1 MTSAA
6 KGLNVADLLE
16 APGLTSSLRD
26 RLQAADANGDG
37 VISASEM
44 IDVIQSEI
52 TATRDRK
59 VMQRVLI
66 ALGVACLLII
76 AAVVGLTYAVVEM
89 SKDTSVQN
97 NVLVGKDGLQPLSTA
112 TLQKT
117 VQLADLYKASS
128 PSELDWL
135 THVTVPFGKGEA
147 VLKIQNVYLV
157 PGERAR
163 FDTAAE
169 NVSVEVTA
177 DGVTV
182 SGDEQAPGGRRR
194 LMQEN
199 EASASGKALV
209 TAESSD
215 AGPNGFFRDGNT
227 IKCPDAKVGGN
238 GTVDGV
244 LYTKVNRDRLKGL
257 LENRLS
263 LLLRPAL
270 TEVCTTGVTDMSEL
284 FKDEKAFN
292 SPIGHWDTSS
302 VTTMYGMFQDA
313 WLFNQDIKHW
323 DTSSVT
329 TMKNMFS
336 MATSFD
342 QPIGDWDTA
351 KVTDMEGM
359 FMAAPKF
366 NQNISGWNTAAV
378 MTMKGMFKNAWAF
391 NQDIK
396 NWDTAA
402 VTTMEGMFKSAR
414 AFNQDIKNW
423 DTSSVTT
430 MKEMFMD
437 AQKFNQDSKNWNTA
451 KVTDMQ
457 QMFNEA
463 NSFNQDIGGWNTA
476 AVTTMEGMFKSARAF
491 NQPIGTWDTSSVTT
505 MKKMFMDAQ
514 KFNQDIKNW
523 NTAKV
528 TDMAQMFNLASAF
541 SQDLSGW
548 DVNAV
553 TGNGK
558 CNDFGVGAEQFDYV
572 DQHPKFATVS
582 ELDVEAG
589 EFGEVNKGWTKCI
602 VYFNA

>member
-97 NVLVGKDGLQPLSTA
+97 NVLVSKDGLQPLSTA

-177 DGVTV
+177 DGVSV

-209 TAESSD
+209 TAEGGD
-215 AGPNGFFRDGNT
+215 AGANKFYRDGNT
-227 IKCPDAKVGGN
+227 IKCPDAKRGES

-244 LYTKVNRDRLKGL
+244 EYIKRDRSELSNTGL
-257 LENRLS
+257 SDDEKARS
-263 LLLRPAL
+263 
-270 TEVCTTGVTDMSEL
+270 CTSGVTDMSYMFRFNE
-284 FKDEKAFN
+284 AFN
-292 SPIGHWDTSS
+292 G
-302 VTTMYGMFQDA
+302 
-313 WLFNQDIKHW
+313 DISGW

-329 TMKNMFS
+329 TMKY
-336 MATSFD
+336 
-342 QPIGDWDTA
+342 
-351 KVTDMEGM
+351 M
-359 FMAAPKF
+359 FMDAFAF
-366 NQNISGWNTAAV
+366 NGDISG
-378 MTMKGMFKNAWAF
+378 
-391 NQDIK
+391 
-396 NWDTAA
+396 
-402 VTTMEGMFKSAR
+402 
-414 AFNQDIKNW
+414 W
-423 DTSSVTT
+423 DTSSVTD
-430 MKEMFMD
+430 MAAMFVS
-437 AQKFNQDSKNWNTA
+437 ATSFNQDIGKWNTA
-451 KVTDMQ
+451 KVTDMRA
-457 QMFNEA
+457 MFQRATSFNQPIGIWDTA
-463 NSFNQDIGGWNTA
+463 LVTDMSAMFFRHTSFNQDISRWNTAQVTTMKDMFNGASAFNQDISNWITA
-476 AVTTMEGMFKSARAF
+476 AVTDMSYMFKDATNF
-491 NQPIGTWDTSSVTT
+491 NKDISKWDT
-505 MKKMFMDAQ
+505 A
-514 KFNQDIKNW
+514 
-523 NTAKV
+523 AV
-528 TDMAQMFNLASAF
+528 TDMGYMFNGAKAF
-541 SQDLSGW
+541 SGNLSKWNVPEVYKPNSCQNFCDKAGSTLQRPRFQIFL
-548 DVNAV
+548 A
-553 TGNGK
+553 
-558 CNDFGVGAEQFDYV
+558 CGVPGC
-572 DQHPKFATVS
+572 
-582 ELDVEAG
+582 G
-589 EFGEVNKGWTKCI
+589 
-602 VYFNA
+602 

>member
-16 APGLTSSLRD
+16 APGLASSLRD

-52 TATRDRK
+52 TATRDKK

-199 EASASGKALV
+199 EASASGTARV
-209 TAESSD
+209 TAEGGD
-215 AGPNGFFRDGNT
+215 AGANNFYKDGNT
-227 IKCPDAKVGGN
+227 IKCPNAKRGDK

-244 LYTKVNRDRLKGL
+244 EYTKRDRGSCLI
-257 LENRLS
+257 
-263 LLLRPAL
+263 
-270 TEVCTTGVTDMSEL
+270 VT
-284 FKDEKAFN
+284 
-292 SPIGHWDTSS
+292 
-302 VTTMYGMFQDA
+302 Q
-313 WLFNQDIKHW
+313 
-323 DTSSVT
+323 
-329 TMKNMFS
+329 
-336 MATSFD
+336 
-342 QPIGDWDTA
+342 
-351 KVTDMEGM
+351 
-359 FMAAPKF
+359 
-366 NQNISGWNTAAV
+366 
-378 MTMKGMFKNAWAF
+378 
-391 NQDIK
+391 
-396 NWDTAA
+396 
-402 VTTMEGMFKSAR
+402 
-414 AFNQDIKNW
+414 
-423 DTSSVTT
+423 
-430 MKEMFMD
+430 
-437 AQKFNQDSKNWNTA
+437 
-451 KVTDMQ
+451 
-457 QMFNEA
+457 
-463 NSFNQDIGGWNTA
+463 
-476 AVTTMEGMFKSARAF
+476 
-491 NQPIGTWDTSSVTT
+491 
-505 MKKMFMDAQ
+505 
-514 KFNQDIKNW
+514 
-523 NTAKV
+523 
-528 TDMAQMFNLASAF
+528 
-541 SQDLSGW
+541 
-548 DVNAV
+548 
-553 TGNGK
+553 
-558 CNDFGVGAEQFDYV
+558 
-572 DQHPKFATVS
+572 
-582 ELDVEAG
+582 
-589 EFGEVNKGWTKCI
+589 
-602 VYFNA
+602 

>member
-89 SKDTSVQN
+89 SKDTSVEN

-199 EASASGKALV
+199 EASASGTARV
-209 TAESSD
+209 TAEGGD
-215 AGPNGFFRDGNT
+215 AGTNNFYREGNT
-227 IKCPDAKVGGN
+227 IKCPDANVGDK

-244 LYTKVNRDRLKGL
+244 EYTKRR
-257 LENRLS
+257 
-263 LLLRPAL
+263 
-270 TEVCTTGVTDMSEL
+270 
-284 FKDEKAFN
+284 
-292 SPIGHWDTSS
+292 
-302 VTTMYGMFQDA
+302 
-313 WLFNQDIKHW
+313 
-323 DTSSVT
+323 
-329 TMKNMFS
+329 
-336 MATSFD
+336 
-342 QPIGDWDTA
+342 QPRSCI
-351 KVTDMEGM
+351 
-359 FMAAPKF
+359 
-366 NQNISGWNTAAV
+366 
-378 MTMKGMFKNAWAF
+378 
-391 NQDIK
+391 
-396 NWDTAA
+396 
-402 VTTMEGMFKSAR
+402 
-414 AFNQDIKNW
+414 
-423 DTSSVTT
+423 
-430 MKEMFMD
+430 
-437 AQKFNQDSKNWNTA
+437 
-451 KVTDMQ
+451 
-457 QMFNEA
+457 
-463 NSFNQDIGGWNTA
+463 IGG
-476 AVTTMEGMFKSARAF
+476 S
-491 NQPIGTWDTSSVTT
+491 
-505 MKKMFMDAQ
+505 
-514 KFNQDIKNW
+514 
-523 NTAKV
+523 
-528 TDMAQMFNLASAF
+528 
-541 SQDLSGW
+541 
-548 DVNAV
+548 
-553 TGNGK
+553 
-558 CNDFGVGAEQFDYV
+558 
-572 DQHPKFATVS
+572 
-582 ELDVEAG
+582 
-589 EFGEVNKGWTKCI
+589 
-602 VYFNA
+602 

>member
-16 APGLTSSLRD
+16 APGLASSLRD

-199 EASASGKALV
+199 EASASGPARV
-209 TAESSD
+209 TAEGGD
-215 AGPNGFFRDGNT
+215 AGANNFYKDGIT
-227 IKCPDAKVGGN
+227 IKCPNAKVGDQ

-244 LYTKVNRDRLKGL
+244 EYTKRGRDELLKTDDK
-257 LENRLS
+257 S
-263 LLLRPAL
+263 
-270 TEVCTTGVTDMSEL
+270 TDSCTSGVTDMSSL
-284 FKDEKAFN
+284 FIPADRPSSQGHQQGHQQLGHGSGDEHE
-292 SPIGHWDTSS
+292 GHVPEPLPSTRTSAGG
-302 VTTMYGMFQDA
+302 TR
-313 WLFNQDIKHW
+313 
-323 DTSSVT
+323 
-329 TMKNMFS
+329 
-336 MATSFD
+336 
-342 QPIGDWDTA
+342 
-351 KVTDMEGM
+351 
-359 FMAAPKF
+359 
-366 NQNISGWNTAAV
+366 
-378 MTMKGMFKNAWAF
+378 
-391 NQDIK
+391 
-396 NWDTAA
+396 
-402 VTTMEGMFKSAR
+402 AR
-414 AFNQDIKNW
+414 
-423 DTSSVTT
+423 
-430 MKEMFMD
+430 
-437 AQKFNQDSKNWNTA
+437 
-451 KVTDMQ
+451 
-457 QMFNEA
+457 
-463 NSFNQDIGGWNTA
+463 
-476 AVTTMEGMFKSARAF
+476 
-491 NQPIGTWDTSSVTT
+491 
-505 MKKMFMDAQ
+505 
-514 KFNQDIKNW
+514 
-523 NTAKV
+523 
-528 TDMAQMFNLASAF
+528 
-541 SQDLSGW
+541 
-548 DVNAV
+548 
-553 TGNGK
+553 
-558 CNDFGVGAEQFDYV
+558 
-572 DQHPKFATVS
+572 
-582 ELDVEAG
+582 
-589 EFGEVNKGWTKCI
+589 
-602 VYFNA
+602 

>member
-16 APGLTSSLRD
+16 APGLASSLRD

-199 EASASGKALV
+199 EASAGGPARV
-209 TAESSD
+209 TAEGGD
-215 AGPNGFFRDGNT
+215 AGANNFYKDGIT
-227 IKCPDAKVGGN
+227 IKCPNANVGDK

-244 LYTKVNRDRLKGL
+244 EYTKRGRDEL
-257 LENRLS
+257 LNTDDKS
-263 LLLRPAL
+263 
-270 TEVCTTGVTDMSEL
+270 TDSCTSGVTDMS
-284 FKDEKAFN
+284 
-292 SPIGHWDTSS
+292 S
-302 VTTMYGMFQDA
+302 
-313 WLFNQDIKHW
+313 LFNGQVPTVPLPQG
-323 DTSSVT
+323 TS
-329 TMKNMFS
+329 
-336 MATSFD
+336 
-342 QPIGDWDTA
+342 
-351 KVTDMEGM
+351 
-359 FMAAPKF
+359 AA
-366 NQNISGWNTAAV
+366 
-378 MTMKGMFKNAWAF
+378 
-391 NQDIK
+391 
-396 NWDTAA
+396 
-402 VTTMEGMFKSAR
+402 
-414 AFNQDIKNW
+414 
-423 DTSSVTT
+423 
-430 MKEMFMD
+430 
-437 AQKFNQDSKNWNTA
+437 
-451 KVTDMQ
+451 
-457 QMFNEA
+457 
-463 NSFNQDIGGWNTA
+463 
-476 AVTTMEGMFKSARAF
+476 
-491 NQPIGTWDTSSVTT
+491 GTQ
-505 MKKMFMDAQ
+505 A
-514 KFNQDIKNW
+514 
-523 NTAKV
+523 
-528 TDMAQMFNLASAF
+528 L
-541 SQDLSGW
+541 
-548 DVNAV
+548 
-553 TGNGK
+553 
-558 CNDFGVGAEQFDYV
+558 
-572 DQHPKFATVS
+572 
-582 ELDVEAG
+582 
-589 EFGEVNKGWTKCI
+589 
-602 VYFNA
+602 